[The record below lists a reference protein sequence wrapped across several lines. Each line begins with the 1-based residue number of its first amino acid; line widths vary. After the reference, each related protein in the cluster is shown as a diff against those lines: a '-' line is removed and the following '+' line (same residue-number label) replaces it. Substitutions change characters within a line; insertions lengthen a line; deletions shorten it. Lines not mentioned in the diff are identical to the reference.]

1 MTDAELKPAGYAT
14 LREAMAAAIIEHEAA
29 RARARP
35 NSSRGKLS
43 LPELRDSEPQR
54 RPLVR

>member
-1 MTDAELKPAGYAT
+1 VTDDNIKPAGYVI
-14 LREAMAAAIIEHEAA
+14 LREALAVIIEHEAA

-35 NSSRGKLS
+35 NSDRGKLS
-43 LPELRDSEPQR
+43 LSEFGDSEPQR